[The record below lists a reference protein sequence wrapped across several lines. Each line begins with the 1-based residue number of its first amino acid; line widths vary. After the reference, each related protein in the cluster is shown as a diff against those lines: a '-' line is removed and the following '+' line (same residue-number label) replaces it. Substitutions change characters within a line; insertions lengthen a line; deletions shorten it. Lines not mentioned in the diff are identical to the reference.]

1 MRKLLLGTLLTA
13 LISTTANAQS
23 ERAEQMRRIID
34 GLNSADPVT
43 RLITLEEALA
53 TNDKNVK
60 RIAIQSAM
68 ANADAN
74 LRSAAI
80 EGVFSSKNAYTIDIK
95 SAQEENRSFVLTES
109 GGQIDLRIEKFNT
122 NTGDFLGYSSFSY
135 REKIPNTNKR
145 RPRAFRGNFSGD
157 RLNFKISI
165 YDLINRECTG
175 TLEANEG
182 SSILSGNMTC
192 GNSGVYKIEIDILR

>member
-1 MRKLLLGTLLTA
+1 MKKLLLGTLLTA

-53 TNDKNVK
+53 TNDKNLK

-80 EGVFSSKNAYTIDIK
+80 ELS
-95 SAQEENRSFVLTES
+95 
-109 GGQIDLRIEKFNT
+109 
-122 NTGDFLGYSSFSY
+122 
-135 REKIPNTNKR
+135 
-145 RPRAFRGNFSGD
+145 
-157 RLNFKISI
+157 
-165 YDLINRECTG
+165 LIH
-175 TLEANEG
+175 
-182 SSILSGNMTC
+182 I
-192 GNSGVYKIEIDILR
+192 